1 MHRRRRWDPYDICG
15 EQYSRSLSS
24 STAPFARQSR
34 STRARAP
41 PLAPLSRPIAKSLFC
56 GEGSFSLNESAI
68 KRRWRWGWCVCMGA
82 GGPHCASKSATIPS
96 FYSFLCCLIGVCGAA
111 VSPRSF
117 GHGHLLCVSFVSR
130 LAAYTCFLAPFKNL
144 IFENATLVKNELHCF
159 VAVLAK
165 YTYNNN

>member
-1 MHRRRRWDPYDICG
+1 MTAQRGKICIVVDVG
-15 EQYSRSLSS
+15 IPMIFVGSNIRVHSPRQLLRSLDRVDPLAL
-24 STAPFARQSR
+24 APLR
-34 STRARAP
+34 S
-41 PLAPLSRPIAKSLFC
+41 LAPLSRPIAKSLFC

-130 LAAYTCFLAPFKNL
+130 LAADTCFLAPFKNL
-144 IFENATLVKNELHCF
+144 IFENATLWGHP
-159 VAVLAK
+159 
-165 YTYNNN
+165 

>member
-1 MHRRRRWDPYDICG
+1 
-15 EQYSRSLSS
+15 
-24 STAPFARQSR
+24 
-34 STRARAP
+34 
-41 PLAPLSRPIAKSLFC
+41 
-56 GEGSFSLNESAI
+56 
-68 KRRWRWGWCVCMGA
+68 MGA

-144 IFENATLVKNELHCF
+144 IFENATLGPSINEVRKVGGEGGCNVPALF
-159 VAVLAK
+159 IIYSVGGMGTKKFFLAK
-165 YTYNNN
+165 FFEFILY